1 MKIKLLLLLTLFPF
15 FGLSAQD
22 IKLSFTDSLAGKP
35 GDTFLFEVNS
45 NDLKGIGIKNIT
57 MRIQYDEHLLKIE
70 SDGITKGSAIS
81 SNSYFS
87 SDLIYGNM
95 IVEIVGNDP
104 FQNSGT
110 LFTIEGQFTELNLDS
125 LVLDSV
131 SYSTQTYIILD
142 DSSYVSIN
150 DTLIQS
156 INDSSIAGFY
166 TPQGM
171 IVSDVYFGPG
181 KYSYSPTLPF
191 NVPVLISKF
200 YQTSTSVESDF
211 DIPAEHILKQNYPN
225 PFNPSTQIEFALTK
239 PSYTKLEVYDMSG
252 KKVSTLLD
260 KQLGFGFYLINFDAS
275 SLPSGMYFYKLTTDY
290 FTQTKVMILLK

>member
-35 GDTFLFEVNS
+35 GDTFLFEVSS

-81 SNSYFS
+81 SNTHFS
-87 SDLIYGNM
+87 SDLVYGN
-95 IVEIVGNDP
+95 ILVEIVGNDP

-110 LFTIEGQFTELNLDS
+110 LFTIEGQLTELSLDS
-125 LVLDSV
+125 LMGDSV
-131 SYSTQTYIILD
+131 SYSTPTYIILS
-142 DSSYVSIN
+142 DSSYITLS
-150 DTLIQS
+150 DTSTYLPS
-156 INDSSIAGFY
+156 DSSIAGFY
-166 TPQGM
+166 NPQGM

-181 KYSYSPTLPF
+181 KYSYSPSLPLYIPTL
-191 NVPVLISKF
+191 VSKF
-200 YQTSTSVESDF
+200 YQTPTSVESGIDV
-211 DIPAEHILKQNYPN
+211 PTEHILKQNYPN
-225 PFNPSTQIEFALTK
+225 PFNPSTQVEFALTK
-239 PSYTKLEVYDMSG
+239 SSYTKLEVYDMSG

-260 KQLGFGFYLINFDAS
+260 RNLGLGYYLINFNAS

-290 FTQTKVMILLK
+290 FTQTKSMMLIK